1 MSRYSSP
8 HDHGYQAGFTIV
20 ELVVVIILLGI
31 LAAYATP
38 KLDISGF
45 KRQGYYQQALTA
57 LRYAQKQAVAANC
70 SVTATFTTTSCTVA
84 KTGCTGS
91 PAVSNPA
98 TGLANFCNDS
108 QASSVAGSP
117 VSFDSIGRGSGT
129 LTVNGIN
136 ITIHANTG
144 FIEAP

>member
-1 MSRYSSP
+1 MVQ
-8 HDHGYQAGFTIV
+8 GYQSGFTLV

-45 KRQGYYQQALTA
+45 QQQGYYQQAVAA

-70 SVTATFTTTSCTVA
+70 QTSATFTLTSCTVT
-84 KTGCTGS
+84 KTGCTGG
-91 PAVSNPA
+91 PYPVNNPA
-98 TGLANFCNDS
+98 TGDTNFCTDS
-108 QASSVAGSP
+108 QAASVTNDP
-117 VSFDSIGRGSGT
+117 VTINFDSIGGSAGQT
-129 LTVNGIN
+129 LTIN
-136 ITIHANTG
+136 TIDITVHANTG